1 MNPPAGAVYVG
12 RFQPPHTA
20 HIGSVLHALEAAP
33 RVLVLPG
40 SANLA
45 RSVRNPWSAPERA
58 SMFRAALREAGAV
71 VGRVVFRPLPDH
83 FDAER
88 WAAEVRAQAA
98 SVFGPA
104 AALALVGFEKDASS
118 AYLGWFPGWSRLN
131 VPQTPGLNATDL
143 RRALFEGQPLPP
155 AVPAAVRAFLEAFAH
170 TPAFTRLQAEWRAV
184 AAARAALPPGVHL
197 AEERWLWRAEE
208 RVMLHTRSGPIGQGL
223 WELPGHVLPPGQ
235 PPRAGATAVFDH
247 PARALVAPTAAHIY
261 LAEPPPAFAC
271 RPVPLTT
278 ALACP
283 RRFFE
288 DHHVILTRLLGLG

>member
-118 AYLGWFPGWSRLN
+118 AYLRWFPGWSRLN
-131 VPQTPGLNATDL
+131 LPQTPGLNATDL

-155 AVPAAVRAFLEAFAH
+155 PCPPPSGLFWKPLP
-170 TPAFTRLQAEWRAV
+170 TPRLHPPPGRV
-184 AAARAALPPGVHL
+184 AGGGGGPRGLAPGVHL

-271 RPVPLTT
+271 HAVPLTT
-278 ALACP
+278 ALARP
-283 RRFFE
+283 RRFSE